1 MKKKYICVLCATAV
15 LNVTG
20 GALPSIA
27 KEPKAKVP
35 TYEESAQNLE
45 IITLSNAI
53 DKSLQASPRLQSAKA
68 GLGAAKG
75 AEQQAGYWANPEIS
89 VEAENI
95 AGQKQYEGFES
106 AEVTYGVSQQIEIGG
121 KRSARKNIANKGYTL
136 AELELESTRLNLIRN
151 VMVAYADSVAA
162 QEQVKLAREQKK
174 LAAEVLESVKQ
185 RVDAAAD
192 PLYQKSKADVAYS
205 TSLIALDK
213 AEREYNVA
221 KSKLSALWGEENTF
235 FNLNSTDFFEISA
248 PDELESINES
258 LKNNPDYLRGD
269 AEFDRS
275 KAELNLEKANAIP
288 DPKINVG
295 VRDFRDGGDQAF
307 VVGVSLPIP
316 VLNRNQGNIAKV
328 QHEMARTSANRQ
340 AERIDL
346 ATSLNSNWQELQNAY
361 KQAKSL
367 KSSIIP
373 SAEKAFTLARQG
385 YRAGKFPYLEV
396 LDAQRT
402 LSETREQYITTLKQY
417 HSNRAEVERL
427 TAKYMANNT
436 KQGANHEEEK

>member
-1 MKKKYICVLCATAV
+1 MKKIYIGVLCATTV
-15 LNVTG
+15 LSVMG

-27 KEPKAKVP
+27 KEPKAKTQ
-35 TYEESAQNLE
+35 TYEEPAQNLE
-45 IITLSNAI
+45 TITLSNSI
-53 DKSLQASPRLQSAKA
+53 DKALQASPRLQSAKA
-68 GLGAAKG
+68 GLGAALGVK
-75 AEQQAGYWANPEIS
+75 QQAGYLPNPEVS

-95 AGQKQYEGFES
+95 AGQNQYEGFDS

-121 KRSARKNIANKGYTL
+121 KRSARKNIASKGYTL
-136 AELELESTRLNLIRN
+136 AELELESARLNLIRN
-151 VMVAYADSVAA
+151 VMVAYADSVSA
-162 QEQVKLAREQKK
+162 QEQVKLARDQKK
-174 LAAEVLESVKQ
+174 LAAEVLENVKQ

-221 KSKLSALWGEENTF
+221 KSKLSALWGEGSTSF
-235 FNLNSTDFFEISA
+235 SLNSVDFFEISA
-248 PDELESINES
+248 PDEIEVINES
-258 LKNNPDYLRGD
+258 LKSNPDYLRGD
-269 AEFDRS
+269 AEFERS

-328 QHEMARTSANRQ
+328 QHEIARTSANRQ

-417 HSNRAEVERL
+417 HTNRAEVERL
-427 TAKYMANNT
+427 TAKYLVENT
-436 KQGANHEEEK
+436 KQGENHEEKE

>member
-1 MKKKYICVLCATAV
+1 MKITYISIICAAV
-15 LNVTG
+15 
-20 GALPSIA
+20 ALGCIGEPSQVMA
-27 KEPKAKVP
+27 KESNKTKAP
-35 TYEESAQNLE
+35 AYEEPAQNE
-45 IITLSNAI
+45 IRLSDAI
-53 DKSLQASPRLQSAKA
+53 DKALQASPRLQSAQA

-75 AEQQAGYWANPEIS
+75 TEQQAGYLPNPEIS

-95 AGQKQYEGFES
+95 AGQNQYEGFDS

-121 KRSARKNIANKGYTL
+121 KRSARKNIASKSSTL
-136 AELELESTRLNLIRN
+136 AGLELESARLNLIRDTMIN
-151 VMVAYADSVAA
+151 YADAVAA

-174 LAAEVLESVKQ
+174 QAAEVLENVTQ
-185 RVDAAAD
+185 RVNAAAD

-221 KSKLSALWGEENTF
+221 KSKLSALWGEENTSF
-235 FNLNSTDFFEISA
+235 SLNSADFFEISV
-248 PDELESINES
+248 PDEFESINES

-275 KAELNLEKANAIP
+275 KAALSLERANAIP
-288 DPKINVG
+288 DPKVNVG
-295 VRDFRDGGDQAF
+295 VRDFREGGKQAF

-328 QHEMARTSANRQ
+328 QHEIARTSANRQ

-346 ATSLNSNWQELQNAY
+346 TTSLNSNWQELQNAY

-373 SAEKAFTLARQG
+373 SAEKAFSLARQG
-385 YRAGKFPYLEV
+385 YKAGKFPYLEV

-402 LSETREQYITTLKQY
+402 LAETREQYITTLRQY
-417 HSNRAEVERL
+417 HSNKAEVERL
-427 TAKYMANNT
+427 TAKHIGN
-436 KQGANHEEEK
+436 KQGVSDEEKK

>member
-1 MKKKYICVLCATAV
+1 MKKIYIGVLCATTV
-15 LNVTG
+15 LSVMG

-27 KEPKAKVP
+27 KEPKANAQAH
-35 TYEESAQNLE
+35 EEPAQNLE

-53 DKSLQASPRLQSAKA
+53 DKALQASPRLQFAKA
-68 GLGAAKG
+68 GVGVAQGIK
-75 AEQQAGYWANPEIS
+75 QQAGYLPNPEVS

-95 AGQKQYEGFES
+95 AGQNQYEGFDS

-121 KRSARKNIANKGYTL
+121 KRSARKNIASKGYTL
-136 AELELESTRLNLIRN
+136 AELELESARLNLIRN
-151 VMVAYADSVAA
+151 VMVAYADSVSA

-174 LAAEVLESVKQ
+174 LAAEVLENVTQ
-185 RVDAAAD
+185 RVNAAAD

-221 KSKLSALWGEENTF
+221 KRKLSALWGEENTSF
-235 FNLNSTDFFEISA
+235 SLNSVDFFEISV
-248 PDELESINES
+248 PDNLEAINES

-269 AEFDRS
+269 AEFERS
-275 KAELNLEKANAIP
+275 KAELSLEKANAIP
-288 DPKINVG
+288 DPKVNVG
-295 VRDFRDGGDQAF
+295 MRDFRDGGDQAF

-367 KSSIIP
+367 KISIIP

-417 HSNRAEVERL
+417 HTNRAEVERL
-427 TAKYMANNT
+427 TAKYLVGNT
-436 KQGANHEEEK
+436 KQGENHEEKE